1 MFLIVVLFVR
11 SPLVSESQD
20 VLFSSK
26 MDQQQLYTALQPGR
40 VNPDIR
46 VKWVSFSP
54 GHAGTWVKLKK
65 SGFIILSNIA
75 VTIISVNVLLESID

>member
-1 MFLIVVLFVR
+1 MSR
-11 SPLVSESQD
+11 S
-20 VLFSSK
+20 
-26 MDQQQLYTALQPGR
+26 ALQPGR

-46 VKWVSFSP
+46 VKWVTFSP

-75 VTIISVNVLLESID
+75 VTIILLTVLLESIDQFIINVLAQAIYSLFTSGYL